1 MASKKS
7 GGALATKK
15 KPPAAMKSAVKSSMK
30 SAAAVKA
37 RPKVVPSL
45 RNATQAPVKKTL
57 PIMVAKKALTIVV
70 AKKPLTIV
78 VAKKALTITV
88 AKKNAALPV
97 PAKPVA
103 LSRGGYSVHPSV
115 SMMQKWI
122 AELKPKTGRNLDEW
136 ISFVRT
142 KGPTDVAA
150 RRVWLKDKHNLGTNS
165 AWWIAERADPTSA
178 SLVDDDP
185 KAYLAAAV
193 RYVEE
198 MYAGGKAGLKPLHDR
213 LLEIARTLGKDV
225 RICPCK
231 TVVPIYRRHVIGQ
244 IFSASRTRID
254 FGLALRDTPASG
266 RLIET
271 GGWEKKDRITHRIPI
286 NSLAEIDSEVERWLR
301 FAYELDAQ

>member
-7 GGALATKK
+7 RAAVAIKK
-15 KPPAAMKSAVKSSMK
+15 KPPAMKARMKAAPKSSPKSAM
-30 SAAAVKA
+30 ATKA
-37 RPKVVPSL
+37 RPKVVPAA
-45 RNATQAPVKKTL
+45 RQVT
-57 PIMVAKKALTIVV
+57 
-70 AKKPLTIV
+70 KPP
-78 VAKKALTITV
+78 AKKALTITV
-88 AKKNAALPV
+88 AKKSAV
-97 PAKPVA
+97 PAAPVKPIA

-122 AELKPKTGRNLDEW
+122 AELKQKTGRNLDEW
-136 ISFVRT
+136 ITFVRT
-142 KGPTDVAA
+142 SGPSDEAA
-150 RRVWLKDKHNLGTNS
+150 RRIWLKDKHKLLRTND
-165 AWWIAERADPTSA
+165 AWWIAERANPANA

-185 KAYLAAAV
+185 KAYLAAAA

-198 MYAGGKAGLKPLHDR
+198 MYAGGKGALKVFHDR
-213 LLEIARTLGKDV
+213 LLEIARTMGRDV

-231 TVVPIYRRHVIGQ
+231 TIVPIYRRHVIAQ
-244 IFSASRTRID
+244 IFPASRTRID

-301 FAYELDAQ
+301 FAYELDA

>member
-15 KPPAAMKSAVKSSMK
+15 KPPAAMKSAMK

-45 RNATQAPVKKTL
+45 RNATQAPVKKPL
-57 PIMVAKKALTIVV
+57 PIMVAKKA
-70 AKKPLTIV
+70 LTIV

-244 IFSASRTRID
+244 IFPASRTRID

>member
-1 MASKKS
+1 MNMVSKKS
-7 GGALATKK
+7 GGAVATKK
-15 KPPAAMKSAVKSSMK
+15 KPPAMKPRMKPATKSAVATKS
-30 SAAAVKA
+30 
-37 RPKVVPSL
+37 RPKVVTAA
-45 RNATQAPVKKTL
+45 RNGT
-57 PIMVAKKALTIVV
+57 
-70 AKKPLTIV
+70 KPP
-78 VAKKALTITV
+78 AKKALTITV
-88 AKKNAALPV
+88 SKKPAVPVV

-122 AELKPKTGRNLDEW
+122 AELKQKTGRNLDEW
-136 ISFVRT
+136 VSFVRAN
-142 KGPTDVAA
+142 GPSDVAA
-150 RRVWLKDKHNLGTNS
+150 RRIWLKDKHNLGTNS
-165 AWWIAERADPTSA
+165 AWWIAERADLTSA

-185 KAYLAAAV
+185 KAYLAAAA

-198 MYAGGKAGLKPLHDR
+198 MYAGGRAGLKVLHDR
-213 LLEIARTLGKDV
+213 LLEIARTMGRDV

-231 TVVPIYRRHVIGQ
+231 TIIPIYRRHVIAQ
-244 IFSASRTRID
+244 IFPASRTRID

-301 FAYELDAQ
+301 FAYELDA